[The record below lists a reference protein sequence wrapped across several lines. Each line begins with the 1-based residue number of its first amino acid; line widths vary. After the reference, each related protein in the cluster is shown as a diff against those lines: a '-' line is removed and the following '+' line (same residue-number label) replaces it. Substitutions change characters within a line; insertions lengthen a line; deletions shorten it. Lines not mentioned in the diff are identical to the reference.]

1 MSEPCLCGAEDC
13 PRCFPELRVK
23 NTDGDCLDPIEDD
36 YADRDPEPEYT
47 SRREANEQADR
58 AAMRWHDERERQAE
72 RRGM

>member
-23 NTDGDCLDPIEDD
+23 DTDYDREPDD
-36 YADRDPEPEYT
+36 EWPDDA
-47 SRREANEQADR
+47 AADR
-58 AAMRWHDERERQAE
+58 AAMRWHDMRERQAE